1 MMNRPHCWMSLT
13 LMRCFQMLEY
23 ALETKT
29 VMASHLEVLSSQ
41 LSSVAAEYVLNSPDD
56 QSFVVVRVAI

>member
-1 MMNRPHCWMSLT
+1 
-13 LMRCFQMLEY
+13 MRCFQMLEY

-29 VMASHLEVLSSQ
+29 VMSSHLEVLSSQ
-41 LSSVAAEYVLNSPDD
+41 FSSVAAEYVLNSPDD

>member
-1 MMNRPHCWMSLT
+1 
-13 LMRCFQMLEY
+13 MRCFQMLEY

-41 LSSVAAEYVLNSPDD
+41 LSPVAAEYVLNSPDD